1 MRLLGEVISS
11 PFLSKVMISE
21 DSSKKS
27 ADKHRPDEKP
37 DSLIKYEILKHS
49 LNSELSCA
57 SAFLIAK
64 EHNVSP
70 DKVGMIIDSINYRL
84 VKCRMGL
91 FGYRPDK
98 KIVKPVK
105 TENQNLKNTII
116 DNLVEGKLECKIAWD
131 IASRFKVNKMT
142 VSGICEDMDI
152 KINKCQLGAF

>member
-1 MRLLGEVISS
+1 
-11 PFLSKVMISE
+11 MISE
-21 DSSKKS
+21 DSDKKL
-27 ADKHRPDEKP
+27 ADKHRSDKKP

-64 EHNVSP
+64 KLNVSP
-70 DKVGMIIDSINYRL
+70 GRVGMITDSINCRL

-105 TENQNLKNTII
+105 TANQNLKNTIT

-142 VSGICEDMDI
+142 VSGICEDMNI
-152 KINKCQLGAF
+152 KINECQLGAF

>member
-1 MRLLGEVISS
+1 MKRV
-11 PFLSKVMISE
+11 PE
-21 DSSKKS
+21 DSDKKM

-49 LNSELSCA
+49 LNNELSCA

-64 EHNVSP
+64 ELNVSP
-70 DKVGMIIDSINYRL
+70 DKVGMITNSINCRL
-84 VKCRMGL
+84 VKCQMGL

-105 TENQNLKNTII
+105 TANQNLKNTII

-142 VSGICEDMDI
+142 ASGICEDMNI
-152 KINKCQLGAF
+152 KINECQLGAF